1 MPDLFRSFLPLE
13 NPIGFGFQDFVEFGF
28 VLLLA
33 MAAWALRQIVRRHR
47 AMELLPLIIAV
58 VLGHFILAQSLR
70 QLTPRQ
76 PVRRTVSPF
85 EEVK

>member
-1 MPDLFRSFLPLE
+1 LPDLFRSFLPLE

-33 MAAWALRQIVRRHR
+33 MAAWALRQIARRHR

>member
-33 MAAWALRQIVRRHR
+33 MAAWALRQIVRRYR

>member
-28 VLLLA
+28 VLLVA
-33 MAAWALRQIVRRHR
+33 IAAWGMRRWNTRHR
-47 AMELLPLIIAV
+47 ALELLPLAIAF
-58 VLGHFILAQSLR
+58 LIGHFVLTQSLK